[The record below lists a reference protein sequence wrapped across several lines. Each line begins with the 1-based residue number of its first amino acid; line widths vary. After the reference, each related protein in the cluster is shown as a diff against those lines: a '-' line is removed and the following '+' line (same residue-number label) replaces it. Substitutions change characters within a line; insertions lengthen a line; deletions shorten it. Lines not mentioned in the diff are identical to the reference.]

1 MPFVVDDSVAQH
13 VAVSHAPVMPSSSQ
27 ISITM
32 QRVRDGALEWFIAE
46 YEGKEKIK
54 ATSSGSGNFDEF
66 KVEIVPL

>member
-1 MPFVVDDSVAQH
+1 
-13 VAVSHAPVMPSSSQ
+13 
-27 ISITM
+27 M